1 MAESQLGVF
10 FEDRLVGLLDRQPDG
25 RLAFEYTST
34 WLADAASFPVSVS
47 LPLAPGRNVG
57 LPAHAFFANLLPE
70 GQVRQ
75 AVVQKLGLSESN
87 DFELLKAIG
96 GDCAGA
102 LSVLPRLEAPPT
114 DESAYEPLSDDRLA
128 AMARR
133 FSVLAEVAGGRRV
146 RLSLA
151 GAQDKLPVH
160 VDARGRLGLPLGGSP
175 SSHILKVPSRSYK
188 HLPANEVLTTR
199 LARALGLEA
208 IDAELLR
215 VGGVDVLLARRYDR
229 RVTDGNVRRL
239 HQEDLCQAL
248 GRMPSTK
255 YEQEGGPTFA
265 EAVEVVRQ
273 QSTEPLRDL
282 QQLLRWLIFGTLVGN
297 ADGHG
302 KNLSLLY
309 EGPGAARL
317 APFYDLVCT
326 HAYPQLDQELAMSV
340 GGRQDPGQIG
350 RAQWQRLAAEV
361 GIGRRL
367 VVDEVERM
375 ATRMPSVWE
384 EVAEAH
390 RVLHGETQAMQLIR
404 RVIRRR
410 CRHALERLRA

>member
-1 MAESQLGVF
+1 MPDSMLGVF
-10 FEDRLVGLLDRQPDG
+10 FEDRLVGSLDRQPDG
-25 RLAFEYTST
+25 RLAFEYAAT
-34 WLADAASFPVSVS
+34 WLAGAASFSVSVS
-47 LPLAPGRNVG
+47 LPLAPGRNID
-57 LPAHAFFANLLPE
+57 LAAPAFFANLLPE

-75 AVVQKLGLSESN
+75 ALVRKLGLSESN
-87 DFELLKAIG
+87 DFALLKAIG

-102 LSVLPRLEAPPT
+102 LSVVPGLQAPAADGP
-114 DESAYEPLSDDRLA
+114 SYEPLSDDRLA

-133 FSVLAEVAGGRRV
+133 FSVLAEVSGGQRL

-151 GAQDKLPVH
+151 GAQDKLPVY
-160 VDARGRLGLPLGGSP
+160 VDAEGRLGLPLGGSP
-175 SSHILKVPSRSYK
+175 SSHILKVPARSYK
-188 HLPANEVLTTR
+188 HLPANEVLTTQ
-199 LARALGLEA
+199 LARAVGLEA
-208 IDAELLR
+208 IDAELLS
-215 VGGVDVLLARRYDR
+215 VDGVDVLLARRYDR
-229 RVTDGNVRRL
+229 RMTDGTLGRL

-265 EAVEVVRQ
+265 EAVEVVRK
-273 QSTEPLRDL
+273 QSAEPLRDL
-282 QQLLRWLIFGTLVGN
+282 QQLLRWLVFGTLVGN

-309 EGPGAARL
+309 ERPGVARL

-326 HAYPQLDQELAMSV
+326 HAYPQLDHELAMSV
-340 GGRQDPGQIG
+340 GGRRDPGQIG

-367 VVDEVERM
+367 VLDEVERM

-384 EVAEAH
+384 EVVEAH
-390 RVLHGETQAMQLIR
+390 RVLHGETPAMQLIR
-404 RVIRRR
+404 RVVRRR
-410 CRHALERLRA
+410 CRHALGRLRA